1 MKKKIHKIE
10 ELNSLAKEILNFAG
24 SEKIFIFKGDLG
36 TGKTTFIKE
45 ICKKLGIKGQ
55 TSSPTYSIV
64 NEYLSKTEKVYHID
78 LYRLNS
84 VEEAF
89 EVGIE
94 DYLYSDNYCFIE
106 WPQIAEELL
115 PESYIE
121 VSIEKESENLR
132 IFDISLIAEN

>member
-1 MKKKIHKIE
+1 MKKNIHKIE
-10 ELNSLAKEILNFAG
+10 ELDAFADEILAFAG
-24 SEKIFIFKGDLG
+24 NEKVFLFKGDLG

-45 ICKKLGIKGQ
+45 VCRKLGVEGQ

-64 NEYLSKTEKVYHID
+64 NEYSSPNGNVYHID

-84 VEEAF
+84 VQEAF
-89 EVGIE
+89 EVGLE

-115 PESYIE
+115 PESY
-121 VSIEKESENLR
+121 VSISITKENEDLR
-132 IFDISLIAEN
+132 VFDISIVS